1 MKDSKRNRANAK
13 RTKKTATVSKYAAK
27 QGHNARALEAWVNHN
42 NTVLAHRA
50 IEEERDHE
58 EWLDENFGNE
68 CLNCGGPLGHSHTC

>member
-1 MKDSKRNRANAK
+1 MNFYDAITPGIATDYNNYVDEYDS
-13 RTKKTATVSKYAAK
+13 
-27 QGHNARALEAWVNHN
+27 EAWVNHS

-50 IEEERDHE
+50 IEEERDQE

>member
-13 RTKKTATVSKYAAK
+13 RTPTVSKYAAK
-27 QGHNARALEAWVNHN
+27 QARNAEAWVNHN

-50 IEEERDHE
+50 IEEERDQE